1 MSDIL
6 VPSYQLAK
14 RWSMMPRTLERWR
27 WMGKGPTFVKVGNR
41 ILYRMSDIIAYEN
54 RGQHDRYT
62 PPSVH
67 PAAAMEAAP

>member
-6 VPSYQLAK
+6 IPSYQLAK
-14 RWSMMPRTLERWR
+14 RWFMTPRTLERWR

-62 PPSVH
+62 RPSMH
-67 PAAAMEAAP
+67 PAATLEAAP